1 MTTRSRIARWTMIA
15 ALLSVG
21 ISCTSSEPK
30 SDFSFDVDDE
40 QIRVALSED
49 VARGLMKELIGTDL
63 DCTGDIDGGLETL
76 LQKLDQNGPGSR
88 ATYRDG
94 ESTIT
99 ARRRGRKVDLDLS
112 GGGSGRIEATM
123 PWAVAECL
131 LGRITSIDAAT
142 TSAIKV
148 KVTNPE
154 GRNYS
159 FKLD

>member
-1 MTTRSRIARWTMIA
+1 MTTRSHLGRGALVA
-15 ALLSVG
+15 AVLAVG
-21 ISCTSSEPK
+21 LSCTTSEPK
-30 SDFSFDVDDE
+30 SDFNIDVDAN

-49 VARGLMKELIGTDL
+49 VARGLMEELIGTDL

-76 LQKLDQNGPGSR
+76 LQKLDQNGPRSR

-99 ARRRGRKVDLDLS
+99 ARRRGGKVDLDLS
-112 GGGSGRIEATM
+112 GGGSGSIEATM

-131 LGRITSIDAAT
+131 LGRTTSIDAAM